1 MHCQYCKEENSENWF
16 YCRSCG
22 ERASESMYTT
32 NLYMMSEVG
41 KRTDIEFSTTTMD
54 SHIDKINKDRAKKN
68 SKFWDGKLKDHRS
81 RYAKS

>member
-1 MHCQYCKEENSENWF
+1 
-16 YCRSCG
+16 
-22 ERASESMYTT
+22 
-32 NLYMMSEVG
+32 MMSEVG

>member
-22 ERASESMYTT
+22 ERASEPMYTT

-54 SHIDKINKDRAKKN
+54 SHIDKINKDRAKK
-68 SKFWDGKLKDHRS
+68 STKFWDSKLKDNRS